1 MNFKRLSI
9 SDIILMEPQKHKD
22 KRGYFLETYRQDE
35 LNNFLKKKIN
45 FCQENKSFSY
55 KNVFRGLHYQ
65 TPPFSQSK
73 LISVS
78 KGEIIDVVVDIRKNS
93 PTYAKSLTINLNHK
107 DNNKL
112 FIPRGF
118 AHGFFVKSKYALVSY
133 QVDNFYSKE
142 NEKSIN
148 VKDSNLNLNL
158 DFSEFIISEKD
169 SKAQNLNEV
178 NDFDYNINY
187 YD

>member
-9 SDIILMEPQKHKD
+9 SDIILIEPHKYKD

-65 TPPFSQSK
+65 IPPFSQSK

-78 KGEIIDVVVDIRKNS
+78 KGEIIDIVVDIRKNS
-93 PTYAKSLTINLNHK
+93 PTYGKCLTIILD
-107 DNNKL
+107 DNTNNEL

-118 AHGFFVKSKYALVSY
+118 AHGFFVKSEYAVVSY
-133 QVDNFYSKE
+133 KVDNFYSKKS
-142 NEKSIN
+142 EKIIN
-148 VKDSNLNLNL
+148 IKDSNLNLNL
-158 DFSEFIISEKD
+158 DFSQFIISEKD
-169 SKAQNLNEV
+169 SNSNNLNDV
-178 NDFDYNINY
+178 TDFDYNINY